1 MKTAK
6 SSIKCSG
13 KSAISHVTLALIVSV
28 SLFISGC
35 GESAHKEIEANRAG
49 ASKDKHE
56 AEKGR
61 IKLSAEAI
69 KNAGIKTVIVNAEA
83 LPDLLSV
90 TANISHNQDRVFHVT
105 PRIRGRVVEVYV
117 SLGSSVG
124 QGTRLALLD
133 STELGESKAEYL
145 KAKTLLE
152 LAKANYERE
161 KSLFDQKIAAQKDV
175 LAAEADYRKAE
186 AEVKTLNER
195 LRLFGLSDEA
205 IANLDSAPS
214 RYVILSPGP
223 GVIVE
228 REISQGEVIEAGKKV
243 FTVSDLSAVWV
254 LLNVYEKDL
263 AKIKVGMPVKIMA
276 ESYPGEVFNGKVVY
290 INDTVD
296 PQSRTVPVRVVVPNP
311 GRRLKPGMFATAE
324 IQTPASTGT
333 IFMIPPI
340 AVQKIEGKSS
350 AFVQEG
356 EGNFLKRDLE
366 LGRSM
371 GGKVE
376 VKSGLKEG
384 EQVVTEGSFVL
395 KSELLKGE
403 GEAHGH

>member
-1 MKTAK
+1 MKTAN
-6 SSIKCSG
+6 
-13 KSAISHVTLALIVSV
+13 SHVTLALIVSA

-35 GESAHKEIEANRAG
+35 GESAHQEVEANRAG
-49 ASKDKHE
+49 AGKDKHE

-61 IKLSAEAI
+61 IKLSAEGI

-83 LPDLLSV
+83 LPDLLTV
-90 TANISHNQDRVFHVT
+90 TASIAHNQDRVFHVT
-105 PRIRGRVVEVYV
+105 PRIRGRVMEIYV

-133 STELGESKAEYL
+133 STELGESKAQYL

-186 AEVKTLNER
+186 AEVRTLNER

-228 REISQGEVIEAGKKV
+228 REISQGEVIEAGKKF

-254 LLNVYEKDL
+254 LLNVYEKDM
-263 AKIKVGMPVKIMA
+263 AKIKVGMPVKITA
-276 ESYPGEVFNGKVVY
+276 ESYPGEVFSGKVAY
-290 INDTVD
+290 IGDIVD

-311 GRRLKPGMFATAE
+311 GRRLKPAMFAMAE
-324 IQTPASTGT
+324 IETPANTGA
-333 IFMIPPI
+333 ILMIPSI
-340 AVQKIEGKSS
+340 AIQKIEGKSS

-356 EGNFLKRDLE
+356 EGIFQKRDLE

-371 GGKVE
+371 AGKVE

-384 EQVVTEGSFVL
+384 ERVVTEGSFVL